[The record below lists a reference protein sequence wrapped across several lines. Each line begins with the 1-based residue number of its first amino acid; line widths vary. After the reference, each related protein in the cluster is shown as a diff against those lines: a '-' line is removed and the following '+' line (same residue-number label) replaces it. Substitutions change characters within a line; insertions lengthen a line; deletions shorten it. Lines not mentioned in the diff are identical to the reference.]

1 MRLLIMRL
9 YDGRISVQ
17 YDQSPVS
24 GDFRRL
30 RIHFT
35 RLLNHR
41 MIATTD
47 CLNRTQVAG
56 LFWMGESRFSTQWTD
71 PGDDRITV
79 WGRVHIQIK
88 RIHRRYATQKS
99 AALRRP

>member
-71 PGDDRITV
+71 PGDDRNRLGARSYSDQTNSPKV
-79 WGRVHIQIK
+79 CHPEK
-88 RIHRRYATQKS
+88 RRA
-99 AALRRP
+99 